1 MRYFIYGKLKKEDK
15 MQKIKIVQSGFY
27 FEPNAMHAS
36 IFTDKDNDFAS
47 IAKVDLAK
55 HYLEQLLLIYPL
67 GYFELR
73 KIK

>member
-1 MRYFIYGKLKKEDK
+1 MRYFIYGKLKDGDK
-15 MQKIKIVQSGFY
+15 MQKIKIVKNGFY

-55 HYLEQLLLIYPL
+55 HFIKQLLLIYPL
-67 GYFELR
+67 GNFELR
-73 KIK
+73 KII